1 MKVSVILTSYN
12 EYHSI
17 AKAISQIAKN
27 DIKDL
32 ELLVVAP
39 DEKTIE
45 VAKKEFA
52 KHPQLKT
59 SKVIK
64 DAGIGKPNAINDA
77 VKVADGEIIVFT
89 DGDMYIADNA
99 ISILLEGFSD
109 EKVVG
114 VSGHPVSLDDRNT
127 FWGFSSHL
135 FCYGAH
141 TMRAWPSRAWPA
153 KCASSPMSGYL
164 YAIKMTNA
172 VAELFPIPIEIRAED
187 AYISKKIAE
196 MGYKINYAP
205 DALAYVKFPKNLNDW
220 INQKKRSL
228 GGNIQIRATPKKKGL
243 PFFEV
248 RQRGI
253 IQDIENALIPL
264 KFASSI
270 KEYFYLLGIYPL
282 RLYLWILIYI
292 QHYKKS
298 YSSERWEQIKS
309 SKI

>member
-1 MKVSVILTSYN
+1 MTVSVILTSYN

-45 VAKKEFA
+45 VAKKELA
-52 KHPQLKT
+52 KHPQLKA
-59 SKVIK
+59 SKVIE

-141 TMRAWPSRAWPA
+141 TMRAWPA
-153 KCASSPMSGYL
+153 KCTSSPMSGYL

-228 GGNIQIRATPKKKGL
+228 GGNIQIRATPKKGL
-243 PFFEV
+243 PLK
-248 RQRGI
+248 RGYPHRGI
-253 IQDIENALIPL
+253 TQDISNAFFITI
-264 KFASSI
+264 KFASSP
-270 KEYFYLLGIYPL
+270 KEYFYLIGIYAI

-298 YSSERWEQIKS
+298 YSSGKWEQIKS
-309 SKI
+309 SKT